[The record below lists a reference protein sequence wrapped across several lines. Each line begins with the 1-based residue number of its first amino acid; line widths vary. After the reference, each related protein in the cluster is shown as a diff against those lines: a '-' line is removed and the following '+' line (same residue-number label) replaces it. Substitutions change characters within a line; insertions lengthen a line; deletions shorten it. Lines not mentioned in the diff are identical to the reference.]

1 MGVTGTTERT
11 VTAPRDEFL
20 LGVSRPPLGMTDLPT
35 PEEVFGVGKLGFK
48 ETLKFAVGP
57 SLIAL
62 GVSIG
67 SGEWVLGPLAI
78 GAAGQF
84 EGLFFVVLLSLLF
97 QVFFNVE
104 SARYVVATGET
115 PVLGFARVPP
125 GWKFWAP
132 ASILLFYFAFILGGW
147 AAGAGQSLLTIFEG
161 EVVESTDERARLLAI
176 GLLIVIFAIAALSKK
191 ISRGLELSNWVIVS
205 FVIATLIVLN
215 LFLVDFSLWGD
226 AMAGFFTPALPPEGT
241 DVTLLGALWGFTAM
255 AAGLNWFIMTH
266 YRDKGYGM
274 GHRVGFLSGIR
285 GSQQDVLDVGVTFPD
300 DEKNR
305 ALWKRWMRFLRI
317 DMWGVFGL
325 GAFFGMLLP
334 SMLVLQLSTDTGTKP
349 TEENIITFAASA
361 LDSEYG
367 SFLFYVALLVGFFIL
382 FSTQLGIFEALVRN
396 AVDAAHGVSPRL
408 RRTAEG
414 GGDVRRLY
422 YPYMIFLMVVISI
435 TIHLSY
441 PENLL
446 ATSANMSNLGGVIFP
461 WLLIYLN
468 RRLPRA
474 ARPAPVIYLILIL
487 FSVMSAFFFAN
498 FVADTFLDE
507 PLYTF

>member
-20 LGVSRPPLGMTDLPT
+20 LGVSRPPLGVGDLPT
-35 PEEVFGVGKLGFK
+35 PEEVFGVGRIGFK
-48 ETLKFAVGP
+48 ETIKYAIGP

-78 GAAGQF
+78 GAAGEF
-84 EGLFFVVLLSLLF
+84 KGLFFVVLLSLLF

-161 EVVESTDERARLLAI
+161 EVVESTDERARLLGI
-176 GLLIVIFAIAALSKK
+176 GLLIVIFAITALSKK

-205 FVIATLIVLN
+205 FIIATLIVVN
-215 LFLVDFSLWGD
+215 LFVVDFGLWGD
-226 AMAGFFTPALPPEGT
+226 ALAGFFTPALPPEGT

-285 GSQQDVLDVGVTFPD
+285 GTQQDVLDVGVTFRD
-300 DEKNR
+300 DERNA
-305 ALWKRWMRFLRI
+305 ALWKRWMKYLRI
-317 DMWGVFGL
+317 DMWGVFAL

-334 SMLVLQLSTDTGTKP
+334 SMLVLQLSIDSGSKP
-349 TEENIITFAASA
+349 TEENIITFAANV

-367 SFLFYVALLVGFFIL
+367 SFLFYIALIVGFFIL

-396 AVDAAHGVSPRL
+396 AVDAAHGVSARL

-414 GGDVRRLY
+414 GGDVRRIY
-422 YPYMIFLMVVISI
+422 YPYMIFLMIVISI
-435 TIHLSY
+435 TIHLTY

-468 RRLPRA
+468 RRLPRV
-474 ARPAPVIYLILIL
+474 ARPSPVIYVIMIL
-487 FSVMSAFFFAN
+487 FSLMSAFFFAN
-498 FVADTFLDE
+498 FVADTFFAE

>member
-20 LGVSRPPLGMTDLPT
+20 LGVSRPPLGVGDLPT
-35 PEEVFGVGKLGFK
+35 PEEVFGVGRIGFK
-48 ETLKFAVGP
+48 ETIKYAIGP

-78 GAAGQF
+78 GAAGEF
-84 EGLFFVVLLSLLF
+84 KGLFFVVLLSLLF

-161 EVVESTDERARLLAI
+161 EVVESTDERARLLGI
-176 GLLIVIFAIAALSKK
+176 GLLIVIFAITALSKK

-205 FVIATLIVLN
+205 FIIATLIVVN
-215 LFLVDFSLWGD
+215 LFVVDFGLWGD
-226 AMAGFFTPALPPEGT
+226 ALAGFFTPALPPEGT

-285 GSQQDVLDVGVTFPD
+285 GTQQDVLDVGVTFRD
-300 DEKNR
+300 DERNA
-305 ALWKRWMRFLRI
+305 ALWKRWMKYLRI
-317 DMWGVFGL
+317 DMWGVFAL

-334 SMLVLQLSTDTGTKP
+334 SMLVLQLSNDSGSKP
-349 TEENIITFAASA
+349 TEENIITFAANV

-367 SFLFYVALLVGFFIL
+367 SFLFYIALIVGFFIL

-396 AVDAAHGVSPRL
+396 AVDAAHGVSARL

-414 GGDVRRLY
+414 GDVRRIY
-422 YPYMIFLMVVISI
+422 YPYMIFLMIVIAI
-435 TIHLSY
+435 TIHLTY

-468 RRLPRA
+468 RRLPRV
-474 ARPAPVIYLILIL
+474 ARPSPVIYVIMIL
-487 FSVMSAFFFAN
+487 FSLMSAFFFAN
-498 FVADTFLDE
+498 FVADTFFAE

>member
-1 MGVTGTTERT
+1 MGVTEDARRTE
-11 VTAPRDEFL
+11 APTGEYP
-20 LGVSRPPLGMTDLPT
+20 LGVSRPPLALTDLPA
-35 PEEVFGVGKLGFK
+35 PEEVFGVGRMGFK
-48 ETLKFAVGP
+48 ETIKYAIGP

-67 SGEWVLGPLAI
+67 SGEWILGPLAI

-104 SARYVVATGET
+104 SARYVVATGEV

-125 GWKFWAP
+125 GWKFWVP

-161 EVVESTDERARLLAI
+161 EVVSSTDGRARLLAI
-176 GLLIVIFAIAALSKK
+176 GLLVVIFLIAALSKK

-205 FVIATLIVLN
+205 FIIAALIVID
-215 LFLVDFSLWGD
+215 LFVVEAGLWGD
-226 AMAGFFTPALPPEGT
+226 ALAGFVTPALPPEGT
-241 DVTLLGALWGFTAM
+241 DVSLLGALWGFTAM

-274 GHRVGFLSGIR
+274 GHRVGYLSGIR
-285 GSQQDVLDVGVTFPD
+285 GTKQDILDVGVTFPD
-300 DEKNR
+300 DEKN
-305 ALWKRWMRFLRI
+305 AAMFKRWMKYLRI

-334 SMLVLQLSTDTGTKP
+334 SLLVLQLSQDTGSAP
-349 TEENIITFAASA
+349 TEENIITFAANA
-361 LDSEYG
+361 LKSEYG
-367 SFLFYVALLVGFFIL
+367 SFLFYLVLLVGFFIL
-382 FSTQLGIFEALVRN
+382 FSTQMGIFEALVRN
-396 AVDAAHGVSPRL
+396 AVDSAHGVSERL
-408 RRTAEG
+408 RRTAEA
-414 GGDVRRLY
+414 GDIRRLY
-422 YPYMIFLMVVISI
+422 YPYMILLLIITSI
-435 TIHLSY
+435 TIQFTY

-446 ATSANMSNLGGVIFP
+446 RTSANMSNLGGVIFP
-461 WLLIYLN
+461 LLLIYLN

-474 ARPAPVIYLILIL
+474 ARPAPIIYVILAL
-487 FSVMSAFFFAN
+487 FSILSAFFFAN
-498 FVADTFLDE
+498 FIADTFFDS